1 MTNPRVQAYFDMI
14 AAIDKLHEDD
24 DIDLVSNDIDVSS
37 FNFVNWS
44 PKMQAVSIALKK
56 LDELTPLERDS
67 ANGVVETLV
76 LERRFS
82 TDRERSSDWLLVR
95 NALGVRETVLKCLVS
110 RHFAFELDKWASCRE
125 NSEIA
130 DTAWDDAR
138 NERHVISKY
147 GSNEAVDRGLNF
159 VFNLIHQAGC
169 DFQSGSEG
177 HPEGAF
183 VVFEGCGS
191 GFFTITD
198 EFKRLGWNVH
208 FDEETSQVVTVRMPK
223 VETVEARDAEWRRLS
238 LEFDYDLLPNKVM
251 TPR

>member
-1 MTNPRVQAYFDMI
+1 MTNPRVQSYFDMI
-14 AAIDKLHEDD
+14 EAINNLHEDD
-24 DIDLVSNDIDVSS
+24 DIHLIGNDIDASS
-37 FNFVNWS
+37 AEFANWS
-44 PKMQAVSIALKK
+44 PEMQAVATALKK
-56 LDELTPLERDS
+56 LDELTPLERDP

-82 TDRERSSDWLLVR
+82 TDREYSSDWLLIR
-95 NALGVRETVLKCLVS
+95 NSLGGRETVLKCLVS

-130 DTAWDDAR
+130 ETAWDDAR
-138 NERHVISKY
+138 NERHVISKH

-159 VFNLIHQAGC
+159 VFNLIQQAGC
-169 DFQSGSEG
+169 DYQSGSEG

-191 GFFTITD
+191 GFFAIAD

-208 FDEETSQVVTVRMPK
+208 YDEEMSQVVNVRMPK
-223 VETVEARDAEWRRLS
+223 VETVEARDAEWRKLS
-238 LEFDYDLLPNKVM
+238 LEFHHDLLPNKMM
-251 TPR
+251 TLK